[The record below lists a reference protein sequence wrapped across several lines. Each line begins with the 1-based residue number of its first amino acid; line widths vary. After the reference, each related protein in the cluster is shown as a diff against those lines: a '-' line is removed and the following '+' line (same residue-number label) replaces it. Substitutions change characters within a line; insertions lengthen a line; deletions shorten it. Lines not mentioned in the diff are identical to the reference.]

1 MEFSLAE
8 VDGLSVFHR
17 DTSMGFSYTSLGNG
31 LSEYVKFQIKFISA
45 IEFQSCCNY
54 LKTLSI
60 SLLDTLVS
68 QSVFP
73 SDGAFLFSQKS
84 QLQELN
90 NLGGTY
96 AANLE
101 PKGNELESL
110 DFATLLPPTSLSP
123 TSFHCDSLKDEGM
136 YQTLSQILN
145 YDSPGKKFSK
155 NTSQSNCNEMTDDE
169 LQKYIVE
176 KIKDENFMKSVERVE
191 LILKRLQE
199 TT

>member
-45 IEFQSCCNY
+45 SEFQGCCNY
-54 LKTLSI
+54 LKTLPI
-60 SLLDTLVS
+60 SLVDTQVS

-73 SDGAFLFSQKS
+73 SDSAFLCSQKS

-90 NLGGTY
+90 NFGSTY

-101 PKGNELESL
+101 PRGNELESL
-110 DFATLLPPTSLSP
+110 DFASLLPPASLSP
-123 TSFHCDSLKDEGM
+123 TSFHCDPLKDEGM
-136 YQTLSQILN
+136 YQALSQILN

-155 NTSQSNCNEMTDDE
+155 STSQSNCNEMTDEE